1 MTSVSDLTMPP
12 KKKKPKVNR
21 ADKEKPLLT
30 VQGVLR
36 LENSF
41 KKATHDD
48 AEILR
53 YRRDD
58 DGEVEEMKLIPKDRS
73 AKGS

>member
-1 MTSVSDLTMPP
+1 MPP

-41 KKATHDD
+41 TKAKHDD

-53 YRRDD
+53 LVGVY
-58 DGEVEEMKLIPKDRS
+58 
-73 AKGS
+73 

>member
-1 MTSVSDLTMPP
+1 MPP

-41 KKATHDD
+41 TKARHDD

-53 YRRDD
+53 FRRDD
-58 DGEVEEMKLIPKDRS
+58 EAEVEEMKLIPKDR
-73 AKGS
+73 

>member
-1 MTSVSDLTMPP
+1 MPP

-53 YRRDD
+53 L
-58 DGEVEEMKLIPKDRS
+58 VEKRGGC
-73 AKGS
+73 AKGQ

>member
-1 MTSVSDLTMPP
+1 MPP
-12 KKKKPKVNR
+12 KKKKVNR

-30 VQGVLR
+30 IQGVLR

-41 KKATHDD
+41 QKAQHDD

-53 YRRDD
+53 CVYSVLFR
-58 DGEVEEMKLIPKDRS
+58 E
-73 AKGS
+73 